1 MDAGS
6 GAVLYGKNIHTA
18 YFPASITKILTAL
31 IVIENCDMDDI
42 VTFSRNA
49 VHNVEPGSTSAG
61 MDVGDQLTVR
71 DCLYALVLRS
81 ANEVANALAEH
92 TAGSIEAFADMM
104 NERAASLGCTD
115 SHFCNPSG
123 LNNPDH
129 YTSAYDMAL
138 IAQAAFQN
146 EAFVTIDST
155 LYYDLPP
162 TKRNPDGFRI
172 YPGHRMMKKNA
183 PQYYPGIIG
192 GKTGYTSL
200 A

>member
-1 MDAGS
+1 MYKRQGLRHRRLLRSGS
-6 GAVLYGKNIHTA
+6 GRRALPALGSERN
-18 YFPASITKILTAL
+18 FPAPLL
-31 IVIENCDMDDI
+31 HPLYQYGQH
-42 VTFSRNA
+42 RNRA
-49 VHNVEPGSTSAG
+49 PVSYTHL
-61 MDVGDQLTVR
+61 DVYKRQ
-71 DCLYALVLRS
+71 

-192 GKTGYTSL
+192 GKTGYTLSL
-200 A
+200 IHI

>member
-1 MDAGS
+1 MCPSFLIESLLSPVCLMENNYETIYSLFSESGPSVQFCSTAFAAAEWPDNISISAEGGIVMDAGS

-92 TAGSIEAFADMM
+92 TAGSI
-104 NERAASLGCTD
+104 
-115 SHFCNPSG
+115 
-123 LNNPDH
+123 
-129 YTSAYDMAL
+129 
-138 IAQAAFQN
+138 
-146 EAFVTIDST
+146 
-155 LYYDLPP
+155 
-162 TKRNPDGFRI
+162 
-172 YPGHRMMKKNA
+172 
-183 PQYYPGIIG
+183 
-192 GKTGYTSL
+192 
-200 A
+200 

>member
-71 DCLYALVLRS
+71 DCLYAWFSALPMKWPMPRRAHCRFHRS
-81 ANEVANALAEH
+81 L
-92 TAGSIEAFADMM
+92 
-104 NERAASLGCTD
+104 C
-115 SHFCNPSG
+115 
-123 LNNPDH
+123 
-129 YTSAYDMAL
+129 
-138 IAQAAFQN
+138 
-146 EAFVTIDST
+146 
-155 LYYDLPP
+155 
-162 TKRNPDGFRI
+162 
-172 YPGHRMMKKNA
+172 
-183 PQYYPGIIG
+183 
-192 GKTGYTSL
+192 
-200 A
+200 

>member
-1 MDAGS
+1 MKRFTAFFLSLVLLCSSLCTTAFAAAEWPDNVSISAEGGIVMDAGS
-6 GAVLYGKNIHTA
+6 GAVLYGKNIHTP

-92 TAGSIEAFADMM
+92 TAGSIEAFAL
-104 NERAASLGCTD
+104 SLI
-115 SHFCNPSG
+115 H
-123 LNNPDH
+123 
-129 YTSAYDMAL
+129 
-138 IAQAAFQN
+138 I
-146 EAFVTIDST
+146 
-155 LYYDLPP
+155 
-162 TKRNPDGFRI
+162 
-172 YPGHRMMKKNA
+172 
-183 PQYYPGIIG
+183 
-192 GKTGYTSL
+192 
-200 A
+200 